1 MYPELKDDEIIKKV
15 GGRFHLAALIQK
27 RAAALLT
34 NIKPHV
40 KVDKEKEKDVIAIA
54 IREIMEGKIVL
65 EEPHTAEGPGQV
77 RETPADELNL

>member
-40 KVDKEKEKDVIAIA
+40 KVDKQKEKDVIAIA
-54 IREIMEGKIVL
+54 IREILEGKIVL
-65 EEPHTAEGPGQV
+65 EEPESARQSSEPAAP
-77 RETPADELNL
+77 EADELNL